1 MGGRVITTLLLF
13 LSLLATTPISGQEE
27 PFHGEVEVRRI
38 ITEVRVVHHD
48 GSPVI
53 GLGPEDFQ
61 VTVDGRSAAVESVD
75 WIAESRPL
83 EASLEVDDPHW
94 QPDVEA
100 DQEDSRP
107 RGRLIVLLYQT
118 DMDPSRTSGLMRV
131 DGHVIGFVQHL
142 SPEDRV
148 AVAVMSSHL
157 QLHSDFTDDFDS
169 LAEQLSIIDVLQ
181 WRHAEDDGREPSIAR
196 HFDWDRAKRAISIS
210 EALEIVGDSLAPLP
224 GTKAVVLVGWGAG
237 SFNAKAGTV
246 RLGKPYVRALRALQ
260 DAHASVFALDIT
272 SADRHS
278 LEVGLEWLA
287 EDTGGFYIKTHLFP
301 EVAIAKLTRTLTGHY
316 LLTLIPPEETPDEV
330 SKIRVSVDRPNTD
343 VMKRRLH
350 FNE

>member
-1 MGGRVITTLLLF
+1 MRPAVLLM
-13 LSLLATTPISGQEE
+13 SWLLAGNGAAVAQEE

-48 GSPVI
+48 GSPVL
-53 GLGPEDFQ
+53 GLAPGDFR
-61 VTVDGRSAAVESVD
+61 VRVDGGTAVVESAD
-75 WIAESRPL
+75 WIAESRAL
-83 EASLEVDDPHW
+83 EASLKVDDPSW
-94 QPDVEA
+94 QPGVEA
-100 DQEDSRP
+100 HQVDSRP
-107 RGRLIVLLYQT
+107 RGRMIVLLYQT
-118 DMDPSRTSGLMRV
+118 DMDPSRTSGLMRF
-131 DGHVIGFVQHL
+131 DGHIIEFVQHL
-142 SPEDRV
+142 GPEDRV

-196 HFDWDRAKRAISIS
+196 HFDWDRAKKAVSIS

-224 GTKAVVLVGWGAG
+224 GTKAVILVGWGAG
-237 SFNAKAGTV
+237 SFNAKTGTV
-246 RLGKPYVRALRALQ
+246 RLGKPYGRALRALQ
-260 DAHASVFALDIT
+260 TAHASVFTMDIT

-301 EVAIAKLTRTLTGHY
+301 EVAAAKLRRTLTGHY
-316 LLTLIPPEETPDEV
+316 LLTVIPPEETPDEV
-330 SKIRVSVDRPNTD
+330 SKIRVSVDRPNVD
-343 VMKRRLH
+343 VMERRLH
-350 FNE
+350 YNE